1 MSGLFYKVRAW
12 LRFFRKT
19 TKKGQKN
26 VNEGQKGQNIWKF
39 GQKYAWKYFEK
50 GLVIACD
57 YHTQ

>member
-1 MSGLFYKVRAW
+1 MSGPILESTGMVKIFQKKR
-12 LRFFRKT
+12 
-19 TKKGQKN
+19 KKGQKN

-39 GQKYAWKYFEK
+39 GQKYVSKYFEI